1 MRNLFKPTSY
11 RFGAALAV
19 GSTAAWKAISFINA
33 LLIAAYF
40 GACAETDL
48 YFFLLITMGAGLYFL
63 QRLNAAVIIP
73 HAMTLDAQT
82 PLAGRQLLNIFLY
95 IYAGIL
101 GLFFLVGAYCPLA
114 FLQLF
119 SRFDTPLLLTQKPLI
134 QWGLWLFGV
143 QILVSYLTAILEMYK
158 RFTAALFAPLNA
170 LLPLLFLLVLGKTA
184 GVLSLM
190 YGFVA
195 ANVIQ
200 LLVFAGV
207 MQKEL
212 GWKWTLHRTWP
223 GAVFFKNLL
232 SNTTIEAVV
241 LLSGC
246 LPLYLLSGLSAG
258 LVSALNY
265 AKQLSD
271 SATEVFTLRLANVAK
286 IELTE
291 HAALEDR
298 AAFNTAYVRTHHF
311 LCFLLAP
318 LAVFSIFFAPEII
331 TLFFKR
337 GAFNTQ
343 DVAHASAFL
352 RPLLGVMFLTA
363 PVHMQHNLV
372 AAQRKWK
379 EFLPY
384 ALISVVLFIG
394 ALPFTMRYWG
404 AFAYPYTLLA
414 TTVIGL
420 GLNALFFQ
428 KYLPWA
434 ALRTS
439 WTDSARLVSLNI
451 IALLPTAVYAWF
463 IGGKNPWI
471 QVIGGGVIFLTA
483 LGALT
488 RYSGDLSRALRLGR

>member
-73 HAMTLDAQT
+73 HAMTLDAKT
-82 PLAGRQLLNIFLY
+82 PLIGRQVVNTFLY
-95 IYAGIL
+95 IYMGIL
-101 GLFFLVGAYCPLA
+101 GLLFVVGACCPLT
-114 FLQLF
+114 FIKLF
-119 SRFDTPLLLTQKPLI
+119 SRFDTPLLVAQRPLI
-134 QWGLWLFGV
+134 QWGIWLFGL

-170 LLPLLFLLVLGKTA
+170 LLPLLFLLVLGKAA

-200 LLVFAGV
+200 VIVFGWV

-212 GWKWTLHRTWP
+212 GWTWTLNFTWP
-223 GAVFFKNLL
+223 EANFLKNLL

-291 HAALEDR
+291 HAALQDTSVFN
-298 AAFNTAYVRTHHF
+298 AAYLRTHHF

-318 LAVFSIFFAPEII
+318 LAVFSIFYAPEII

-352 RPLLGVMFLTA
+352 RPLLGIMFLTA

-394 ALPFTMRYWG
+394 VLPFTMRSWG

-414 TTVIGL
+414 TTLIGL

-428 KYLPWA
+428 KYLPWV

-439 WTDSARLVSLNI
+439 WADSARLLSLNV
-451 IALLPTAVYAWF
+451 IALVPTAVYAWF
-463 IGGKNPWI
+463 IGGTNPWI
-471 QVIGGGVIFLTA
+471 QVGVGGVIFLTT

-488 RYSGDLSRALRLGR
+488 HYSGDLSRALHPGR